1 MLIDSTRSFPREERV
16 DIINIFN
23 NINVN
28 LLVLYGIRA
37 YPLCENN
44 CKITRN
50 LINMISL
57 IPDIDGPP
65 EPYRAVKE
73 AVEYTIQ
80 YNYLLDDIILL
91 WSAPRKPLVDLK
103 IAFNLAEA
111 SGMRLHLV
119 ITRPHSA
126 RWLIKMLSNLSDK
139 SIIIPR
145 KNQNVRKVTERLVN
159 ELIQ

>member
-1 MLIDSTRSFPREERV
+1 MN
-16 DIINIFN
+16 IIGIFEN
-23 NINVN
+23 VNVN

-44 CKITRN
+44 CKISRN

-57 IPDIDGPP
+57 IPDLDGPP

-80 YNYLLDDIILL
+80 YNYLLDDIILV
-91 WSAPRKPLVDLK
+91 WSAPRKPLVNLK
-103 IAFNLAEA
+103 IAFNLVEA

-126 RWLIKMLSNLSDK
+126 RWLIKMINNLNDK
-139 SIIIPR
+139 NIIIPR
-145 KNQNVRKVTERLVN
+145 KNQNTRKVLERLAN